1 MAVIQS
7 EADRLAKSAV
17 AKTKAGAA
25 STEPTT
31 PKRAPRGKKADTP
44 ASGRPAATISGPII
58 PGVRVMAPAKHSP
71 ASSDARRK
79 ALAALASMKG
89 DLKHSFIDKNHQE
102 IIMPTGSIVLDGVLG
117 LGGFPME
124 DRVVHVQGEEHS
136 GKSTIF
142 FSYLGNYQRMTGEPV
157 AIMDHEKATEP
168 HYLRG
173 CGVDTSDGN
182 LFLHRPKDFDQCLK
196 LCKMYSEAGV
206 KVFMFDSVPK
216 MIAGVSAKDVD
227 AGKAMDV
234 RPGEHA
240 AAFKQFLNAL
250 SSHTRGC
257 QLLFVNQIRD
267 LIATTM
273 KDQAR
278 VKYQTIDKPAYVI
291 PGGRALKFAV
301 NVGLEAMKGKTF
313 DKVSEDDEWLFPEIS
328 IDKDKA
334 RVWGINRTALRV
346 MKNKSTSGG
355 YRAYHLYTR
364 PGVGID
370 DNISIREL
378 AKAYDLIRGDRS
390 GWVVGRDGE
399 ANIAEFRNKEAA
411 LQALVYDEDQRI
423 LQELKEL
430 LFQVIAEEDAKRFRY
445 EQTARDKFLAGDI
458 EASEARA
465 LGVIGATDF
474 EAETPGTEEV
484 DLTDDTME

>member
-7 EADRLAKSAV
+7 AEQRLAKEA
-17 AKTKAGAA
+17 AGKAGA
-25 STEPTT
+25 EPAT
-31 PKRAPRGKKADTP
+31 KKAPAKGKKADAP
-44 ASGRPAATISGPII
+44 VAKASPAAISGPII
-58 PGVRVMAPAKHSP
+58 PGVRVLQASP
-71 ASSDARRK
+71 RSSGSSDVRRA
-79 ALAALASMKG
+79 ALAALASLKG
-89 DLKHSFIDKNHQE
+89 DLKSSYIDKDHQE
-102 IIMPTGSIVLDGVLG
+102 ILVPTGSIVLDGVLG
-117 LGGFPME
+117 LGGFPLENRLIHM
-124 DRVVHVQGEEHS
+124 QGEEHS

-142 FSYLGNYQRMTGEPV
+142 FSYLGNYQRIQHEPV
-157 AIMDHEKATEP
+157 VFLDYEGCTEP
-168 HYLRG
+168 KYLRE
-173 CGVDTSDGN
+173 CGVNTDDGN
-182 LFLHRPKDFDQCLK
+182 IFTHRPRDFDDALR
-196 LCKMYSEAGV
+196 LCKMYAGAGI

-216 MIAGVSAKDVD
+216 MIKGVDGKTVD
-227 AGKAMDV
+227 KGQAMDV

-250 SSHTRGC
+250 SCHTRGC

-273 KDQAR
+273 RDQAR
-278 VKYQTIDKPAYVI
+278 VKYQTIDKPAYVV
-291 PGGRALKFAV
+291 PGGRALKFAI
-301 NVGLEAMKGKTF
+301 NIGLEAMKGKTF

-328 IDKDKA
+328 TDPEKA

-364 PGVGID
+364 PGMGVD

-378 AKAYDLIRGDRS
+378 AKAYDLIRGNS
-390 GWVVGRDGE
+390 KGWVVGRDGE
-399 ANIAEFRNKEAA
+399 ANIAEYRNKDAA
-411 LQALVYDEDQRI
+411 LQALVCDEDPRV
-423 LQELKEL
+423 LQALKEM
-430 LFQVIAEEDAKRFRY
+430 LFQVIFEEDAKRFRY

-474 EAETPGTEEV
+474 EAETPGTTEMDIPDE
-484 DLTDDTME
+484 TME